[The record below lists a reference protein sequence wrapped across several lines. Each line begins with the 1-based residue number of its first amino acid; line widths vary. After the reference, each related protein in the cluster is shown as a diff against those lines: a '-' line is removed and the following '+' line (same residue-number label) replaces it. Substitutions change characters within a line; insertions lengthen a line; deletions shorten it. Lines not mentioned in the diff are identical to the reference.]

1 MQGKHTALLEQLGEL
16 RTAEGRLGGVRT
28 GVEGLSSLLQRLRT
42 ELRVPYQQMSQKTQ
56 QLAALHATAD
66 LLRQVLRL
74 LKLSAKLQV
83 CIAIK
88 IEYSNV
94 A

>member
-1 MQGKHTALLEQLGEL
+1 MEQLGEL
-16 RTAEGRLGGVRT
+16 RAAEGRLGGVRT

-42 ELRVPYQQMSQKTQ
+42 ELRVPFQQMSQKTQ

-83 CIAIK
+83 GGANK
-88 IEYSNV
+88 DQNP
-94 A
+94 